1 MQTADT
7 LINYELQWNPAVMA
21 QRAGRIHRIGS
32 TNKTVDIVNMITN
45 DTIDETIANAL
56 ERKTELT
63 TGLIEKTAEE
73 KDIMKDLLENLS

>member
-1 MQTADT
+1 MTQP
-7 LINYELQWNPAVMA
+7 LLKSKCNRL

-73 KDIMKDLLENLS
+73 KDIMKDLLENLN